1 MVGGQLDE
9 PAQIVPV
16 RLQCSPAAR
25 RPHRGRSSTVPAMD
39 LDAIR
44 RLALALPEAH
54 EAPHFD
60 LTSFRVG
67 SKIFATAPLD
77 GDVVRIFVDESEARA
92 CVAEGLAGV
101 ELLLWG
107 EKISGVGV
115 TLSTA
120 DSRRVA
126 ELLEESWRRRAPK
139 RLVAQNPSSWP
150 GANSD

>member
-1 MVGGQLDE
+1 MLAV
-9 PAQIVPV
+9 
-16 RLQCSPAAR
+16 
-25 RPHRGRSSTVPAMD
+25 D

-44 RLALALPEAH
+44 QLALAFPEAH

-67 SKIFATAPLD
+67 SKIFATAPPD

-92 CVAEGLAGV
+92 CAAEGLAGV

-107 EKISGVGV
+107 EKISGVAV
-115 TLSTA
+115 MLSTA
-120 DSRRVA
+120 DSERVA

-139 RLVAQNPSSWP
+139 RLVAAFDTARA
-150 GANSD
+150 GGD